1 MANRPSA
8 AFLLTILLLPVS
20 VLPFAIPP
28 LLSPS
33 QRRSAASI
41 RLSVRPTASLGPDPR
56 APDPQEGHVGRRAL
70 FWQHLVPTVV
80 TGLAL
85 APGAA
90 GAEARVGAVS
100 WPAAAGALK
109 RGYPVQDGPAD
120 SSNAAAAAAAGAE
133 RVRAGVRE
141 MCAADVKLCAT
152 ILRVAFHD
160 AISRSSS
167 AQEILSVNKSC

>member
-1 MANRPSA
+1 MKMAKRPSA

-20 VLPFAIPP
+20 VLPFATPP

-33 QRRSAASI
+33 QRARAASI
-41 RLSVRPTASLGPDPR
+41 RLSVSPKASLGPPR
-56 APDPQEGHVGRRAL
+56 APDPQEGLVGRRDL
-70 FWQHLVPTVV
+70 FWQHLIPSVV
-80 TGLAL
+80 TGLVL
-85 APGAA
+85 VPGAA
-90 GAEARVGAVS
+90 DAEARVGAVS

-109 RGYPVQDGPAD
+109 RGYRAQD

-141 MCAADVKLCAT
+141 MCAVDVTRCAT

-160 AISRSSS
+160 AISRSTS
-167 AQEILSVNKSC
+167 AQETVFFVY